1 MSNTNMDRATP
12 VRGCGKR
19 VTGGCYAETNLEKD
33 GVPLDFFFMD
43 PPLPVVSQDISS
55 VGVKLVERDGVWHV
69 LDWVGTKHY
78 ENVPDYIEEL
88 RRFGLS
94 RRIPRNIDFSKLT
107 AESRIVLIHEKAII
121 RGVKS
126 LRWLK
131 EKSGDGS
138 CQHPGLDKSERR
150 KHSKKEVSCLY
161 ALWDALKPGEREM
174 PSFTYSSKGVGDK
187 GIKYAPG
194 IFAALPISCL
204 VQVRSEENIENMKRG
219 SIPVHV
225 VDE

>member
-19 VTGGCYAETNLEKD
+19 VTGGCYAESNLCSA

-43 PPLPVVSQDISS
+43 TPLPVASNDISS
-55 VGVKLVERDGVWHV
+55 VGVNLVERGGVWHV

-94 RRIPRNIDFSKLT
+94 RRLPSNLNFSKLT
-107 AESRIVLIHEKAII
+107 AESRIILVHEKAII

-138 CQHPGLDKSERR
+138 CQHPSLDKSEQR
-150 KHSKKEVSCLY
+150 KHSHRETSCLY
-161 ALWDALKPGEREM
+161 ALWDTLQPGEREM
-174 PSFTYSSKGVGDK
+174 PSFTYTSNGVGDK
-187 GIKYAPG
+187 GIKYRPG
-194 IFAALPISCL
+194 IFAALPISQL
-204 VQVRSEENIENMKRG
+204 VQVRSEEHVKNMERS
-219 SIPVHV
+219 SIPVQV